1 MKLNKSIA
9 LMQIVHYFY
18 AEIVSIIHTIQ
29 IKLGHQHSN
38 NKIKILFIL
47 FILFALN
54 SEALAIDNSQSI
66 LNTLKIGLK
75 GWIPTIKSAC
85 LYVFWALVTID
96 LVWTFGIQAL
106 RGFEIG
112 EFLATLIKKV
122 VFIGVIIF
130 LFQVDWWL
138 NILLD
143 SFSQLA
149 TNVSNGTRIGPDNII
164 SSAFEIVS
172 SLLKTLD
179 FNISLNLLKIFTGL
193 IILIAF
199 VLMAID
205 LLIAYLKF
213 YIMNIIIFF
222 ALALGG
228 LSHFKQIGL
237 NPVMTAI
244 KVGVELFMIQ
254 ALMGLCIITI
264 NNNFNTL
271 TKYEVDLIL
280 QIFVMALIFCMIT
293 KMIPGLIEA
302 VFNGSIGD
310 SAGSAA
316 GFRAVAAM
324 AAGAVAT
331 GVAGAVGVTRAMNA
345 AKALHLAEGGKGG
358 MDLVKGVAKNLATTG
373 GEHLKDNFRHGRM
386 PNDIANRLQ
395 EKAKSTMN
403 SNFSGGFGGSSNVPN
418 EPYISGVNE
427 SGASK

>member
-1 MKLNKSIA
+1 MKLNKSIVQ
-9 LMQIVHYFY
+9 MQIRRYFY
-18 AEIVSIIHTIQ
+18 ATIISTIHTIQ
-29 IKLGHQHSN
+29 IKLGRQHSN
-38 NKIKILFIL
+38 NKIRILFIL
-47 FILFALN
+47 FILFTLN

-66 LNTLKIGLK
+66 LNTLQIGLK
-75 GWIPTIKSAC
+75 GWIPIIKSAC
-85 LYVFWALVTID
+85 LYVFWTLVTID
-96 LVWTFGIQAL
+96 LVWTFGMQAL

-112 EFLATLIKKV
+112 EYLATLIKKV
-122 VFIGVIIF
+122 IFIGVMLF
-130 LFQVDWWL
+130 LFNVDYWL
-138 NILLD
+138 KLIFD

-149 TNVSNGTRIGPDNII
+149 TNVSGSIRIGPDNII
-164 SSAFEIVS
+164 SSAFKIVS

-179 FNISLNLLKIFTGL
+179 FDIALSLLKIFAGL

-205 LLIAYLKF
+205 LLIVYLKF

-228 LSHFKQIGL
+228 LEKFKEIGL
-237 NPVMTAI
+237 NPVITAI
-244 KVGVELFMIQ
+244 KVGIELFMIQ

-302 VFNGSIGD
+302 VFNGTVGD
-310 SAGSAA
+310 SAGASA
-316 GFRAVAAM
+316 GFRAVATM

-331 GVAGAVGVTRAMNA
+331 GVGGSIGVTRAMNA
-345 AKALHLAEGGKGG
+345 AKEAHLAEGGKGG
-358 MDLVKGVAKNLATTG
+358 MNLVRGVAKHLATTS

-395 EKAKSTMN
+395 EKVKSSTN
-403 SNFSGGFGGSSNVPN
+403 SNLSGGISGNSKIPN
-418 EPYISGVNE
+418 EPYISGVN
-427 SGASK
+427 SDTK

>member
-1 MKLNKSIA
+1 MGKAKLHQTQKHLNFKKLILILLLCLAPNLAFGVETSEGILA
-9 LMQIVHYFY
+9 LLH
-18 AEIVSIIHTIQ
+18 
-29 IKLGHQHSN
+29 N
-38 NKIKILFIL
+38 
-47 FILFALN
+47 
-54 SEALAIDNSQSI
+54 
-66 LNTLKIGLK
+66 GLK

-85 LYVFWALVTID
+85 LYVFWILVAID
-96 LVWTFGIQAL
+96 LVWTFGVQAL

-138 NILLD
+138 KILFD

-149 TNVSNGTRIGPDNII
+149 TNVSSINVTPNTIITNAFDIVMIILNSVNLNIPK
-164 SSAFEIVS
+164 
-172 SLLKTLD
+172 SL
-179 FNISLNLLKIFTGL
+179 FKIFAGL

-222 ALALGG
+222 ALALSG
-228 LSHFKQIGL
+228 LERFKEIGL
-237 NPVMTAI
+237 NPIMTAI
-244 KVGVELFMIQ
+244 KVGVELFVIK
-254 ALMGLCIITI
+254 ALMGLCINIIQIGYNEMTIEIT
-264 NNNFNTL
+264 F
-271 TKYEVDLIL
+271 ELIL
-280 QIFVMALIFCMIT
+280 GILITALIFCMIT

-331 GVAGAVGVTRAMNA
+331 GVAGSIGVTRAINA
-345 AKALHLAEGGKGG
+345 AKAAHLAEGGKGG
-358 MDLVKGVAKNLATTG
+358 MDLVKGVAKHLATTG

-395 EKAKSTMN
+395 EKAKSAMN
-403 SNFSGGFGGSSNVPN
+403 SNLSGGFGGSSNVPN